1 MLTTMQSFIL
11 TPVRLRRNFN
21 FRHLAFLFRVSE
33 GTVTNT
39 FIPWINFM
47 YAKTTLN
54 LKLQCHL
61 Q

>member
-21 FRHLAFLFRVSE
+21 VHHLAYLFRVSE

-39 FIPWINFM
+39 FITWINFM
-47 YAKTTLN
+47 YAKFGSI
-54 LKLQCHL
+54 
-61 Q
+61 